1 MYSLAYGTAPVV
13 RKTGGLAD
21 TVTHF
26 DTETGEGNGFVFE
39 HHNAQG
45 LAWALGQALEVH
57 TDKGAWQQLQRNA
70 MAVDNSWT
78 MRAGQYVDVYRRLIG

>member
-57 TDKGAWQQLQRNA
+57 ADKGAWQQLQRNA

-78 MRAGQYVDVYRRLIG
+78 MRAGQYVDIYRRLIG